1 MAREIIES
9 HMPGIIR
16 NIGVAVG
23 DQVKEGDTL
32 CLLEAMKLENP
43 IVAPIGGR
51 IVEMNVSDGQA
62 VKRGY
67 ALFAIEV

>member
-9 HMPGIIR
+9 HMPGVIK
-16 NIGVAVG
+16 GVSIAVG
-23 DQVKEGDTL
+23 DQVKEGDIL
-32 CLLEAMKLENP
+32 CLLEAMKMENP

-51 IVEMNVSDGQA
+51 IVEVNVSNGQA

-67 ALFAIEV
+67 ALFAIES